1 MSHVQCSDI
10 IGDNIDISR
19 NPSQMSEDR
28 RRKSW
33 HWFLLVVLN
42 KRVLNPELDDS
53 QPIVEISSVENS
65 TFVPKFN
72 DCNTLDRNFI
82 FHIMHILL
90 NYIRCLKKYKNCLP
104 KFISHLHLEELSR
117 KSDFAILDLVD
128 KSENNAENM
137 ISILENIHT
146 NYIPRTDDDNPSVIK
161 ATVFGGDELT
171 NEIAYLA
178 QLAMLNGQTD
188 FERLRDLLGV
198 VHRPEGLHRMMNL
211 LLVFH

>member
-1 MSHVQCSDI
+1 MGICVSSSAASKHKQQLLERQAENIESLMLREKTSMSHVQCSDI
-10 IGDNIDISR
+10 IGDNINISR

-53 QPIVEISSVENS
+53 QPIVEISSSENS

-72 DCNTLDRNFI
+72 DCNTLDMNFI

-90 NYIRCLKKYKNCLP
+90 NYIRCLKKYKNCFP

-146 NYIPRTDDDNPSVIK
+146 NYIPRTDDDNPSVTK
-161 ATVFGGDELT
+161 TTVL
-171 NEIAYLA
+171 
-178 QLAMLNGQTD
+178 
-188 FERLRDLLGV
+188 V
-198 VHRPEGLHRMMNL
+198 VMN
-211 LLVFH
+211 